1 METHWTAEQVIALA
15 PDTQVAKAARGL
27 ARPGKWRKLGRDDQA
42 CWGEY
47 QGSGKTPYRT
57 AIGFDGPAFKCSCPS
72 RKRPCKHGIGLLLL
86 SQAEPR
92 ALEEAEPPEWVGEW
106 LVGRAAQ
113 AIKKARQQSE
123 AVADP
128 KAQARRVARRL
139 KRVRQGVEVLSL
151 WTEDLVH
158 RGLGSLQSESPS
170 FWEAQAAR
178 LVDAQAPGLARQV
191 REMGTIP
198 ASGDGWIDR
207 LLGHLARL
215 YLLLEAF
222 RRLDDLPTDLQE
234 EVRSQVGWTQDQD
247 ALSQQNG
254 DRDHWLVVGR
264 REAEEDRLRVQHTWL
279 WGMDS
284 KKGALVLNFA
294 PLGRPFE
301 SGLIPGAD
309 LDAELVFWPSSFP
322 LRALV
327 KVRHATG
334 PIKALPGHPDL
345 DSALIAFGAALARNP
360 WLQHFLMV
368 LEDIVPLRRGNGWAV
383 RDRLDHLLPLTIL
396 VEDGWRLLALSG
408 GHPITLV
415 AEWDG
420 EYLNPL
426 SVWMGGELIL
436 IGGVA

>member
-1 METHWTAEQVIALA
+1 
-15 PDTQVAKAARGL
+15 
-27 ARPGKWRKLGRDDQA
+27 
-42 CWGEY
+42 
-47 QGSGKTPYRT
+47 
-57 AIGFDGPAFKCSCPS
+57 
-72 RKRPCKHGIGLLLL
+72 LLLL

-426 SVWMGGELIL
+426 SVWIGGELIL